1 VAQTGGLAM
10 TTRRS
15 FASAAARYDAI
26 LRGAHHR
33 RMPKN
38 YPAPQP
44 MSAWLPENVELLE
57 RYYQWLV
64 SGGAS
69 LEATHHLYLPMAG
82 HVLGLNPKPHSQL
95 DLDVDLNRAI
105 EYVQAKQLSQAWV
118 HNCRNALDK
127 FRRFLRQERGQHF
140 VTFLPPNP
148 QRYCQGLPDWLIE
161 QLERYLH
168 VQERNWRPARVN
180 QQAMRFWGNYTRVWR
195 WLFEHYSIQ
204 EIADIKRKYLL
215 DFIDDQLKAK
225 YATTTINNALRCFHE
240 CLLFLQEQEYRIPQ
254 SLLRLPT
261 LKEPDALP
269 RFLTDE
275 QVRLVRDDLEKRVT
289 EAKFSSHRRDALLD
303 RAAFYLMWH
312 GGLRLGEVEELRLE
326 DLDLGGRKLIV
337 RQGKGRKDR
346 TIYLTDTLVRVLK
359 EYLAVR
365 GMGPSDH
372 VFLYRNLAVHKD
384 LISSHIRY
392 AGQRVG
398 VKVSPH
404 CLRHT
409 CATQLLNAGCRITS
423 IQKLLGH
430 RQIDTTLIY
439 ARVHDRTVAED
450 YYAAMTNIEKCL
462 DPSVLVNTDL
472 QMISVN
478 EHAQLLELV
487 SQLAEPQL
495 ELDARLNLVE
505 QMRYVITGKTVE
517 RIELASTVQV

>member
-1 VAQTGGLAM
+1 M
-10 TTRRS
+10 TTE
-15 FASAAARYDAI
+15 FTSAAARYDSI
-26 LRGAHHR
+26 LHGAHHR
-33 RMPKN
+33 RLPCEHRI
-38 YPAPQP
+38 PQP
-44 MSAWLPENVELLE
+44 TSAWLPENVELLE
-57 RYYQWLV
+57 RYYQWLT

-69 LEATHHLYLPMAG
+69 LEASHHLYLPMAG
-82 HVLGLNPKPHSQL
+82 HVLGLNLKPHSQL
-95 DLDVDLNRAI
+95 DLDVDLNCAV
-105 EYVQAKQLSQAWV
+105 EYIQSKQLSQAWI
-118 HNCRNALDK
+118 HNCRQALYK
-127 FRRFLRQERGQHF
+127 FRRFLRQERGQHV

-148 QRYCQGLPDWLIE
+148 QRYCKGLPDWLIE

-195 WLFEHYSIQ
+195 WLFEHHFIQ
-204 EIADIKRKYLL
+204 EISDIKRKYLL
-215 DFIDDQLKAK
+215 DYIDDQLKAK

-240 CLLFLQEQEYRIPQ
+240 CLLFLQEQGYRVPQ

-289 EAKFSSHRRDALLD
+289 QDQLSSHRRDALLD

-326 DLDLGGRKLIV
+326 DLDLGGRKLMV

-346 TIYLTDTLVRVLK
+346 TVYFTDTVVRVLK
-359 EYLAVR
+359 EYLEVR
-365 GMGPSDH
+365 GLGPSDH

-398 VKVSPH
+398 VKVSSH

-430 RQIDTTLIY
+430 RQIDTTMIY

-450 YYAAMTNIEKCL
+450 YYAAMNSIEKCL
-462 DPSVLVNTDL
+462 DPSPIVNTSV
-472 QMISVN
+472 QSVCVN
-478 EHAQLLELV
+478 EQVQLLELV

-495 ELDARLNLVE
+495 ELNTRLTLVE
-505 QMRYVITGKTVE
+505 QMRQVLNGKPAE
-517 RIELASTVQV
+517 QIELA